1 MLFHNR
7 YRAQAVVCRAPF
19 DGARGAVGGSNHGAV
34 KQGEKTCSKARR
46 DPLLDSNGK
55 STCGS
60 VDPLLSKGLRNPEK
74 LDRKKKNK
82 ADNVEVG
89 AARSLDRYRLQRHA
103 AKILGWPKALS
114 GCEYARQHGA
124 AGVEVWRNT
133 SADRGSW
140 SRYRGLQTC
149 KSVWN
154 CPVCSN
160 RRAWNRR
167 GDLQKLVD
175 YANKQGLTL
184 VMLTL
189 TSSHDLSTSLSE
201 QKRMMKKAKASLT
214 SRAPFKKGL
223 LRHMV
228 GSVTAT
234 EVTHGQ
240 WTGWHQHFHYI
251 VVLNLRHLPFHKREE
266 EARRLGEMAWP
277 AWQGAATNSGLHV
290 ARQGWS
296 VDVGAAVAAYPTD
309 KDKIEGG
316 WTLADEA
323 TRGAAK
329 KGAGRHPFELLRL
342 SCDADDASARE
353 LFIEYVDAMRNVR
366 ALVWSR
372 GLAELVGVN
381 KDDDDQGEGDEANEE
396 AAEVTEEHTGTLD
409 KKEWQGSMTR
419 PGVRSRRGR
428 MAVAVSR
435 AGVAGFEQ
443 ERDNGKRDPHAE
455 DQAKVLIELGV
466 KDPAADVIDLDDDKD
481 SAALSYYAKID
492 AETDRFLDAI
502 LDVQKEWSG
511 AVDNKPPP

>member
-1 MLFHNR
+1 MLFSNKIKP
-7 YRAQAVVCRAPF
+7 QALVCRAPF
-19 DGARGAVGGSNHGAV
+19 DGMRGAVGTPNQRPV
-34 KQGEKTCSKARR
+34 KQVEKPGSKACR
-46 DPLLDSNGK
+46 DAPLDSNGK
-55 STCGS
+55 TTCGS

-74 LDRKKKNK
+74 HDGKKKNK
-82 ADNVEVG
+82 ADHVEVG

-114 GCEYARQHGA
+114 ACEYARQYGA
-124 AGVEVWRNT
+124 EGVEVWRNT

-149 KSVWN
+149 KNVWN

-167 GDLQKLVD
+167 QDLQTLVD
-175 YANKQGLTL
+175 FANKQGLTL
-184 VMLTL
+184 VMITL

-201 QKRMMKKAKASLT
+201 QKRMMKRAKASLT

-240 WTGWHQHFHYI
+240 WTGWHLHFHYI
-251 VVLNLRHLPFHKREE
+251 VVLNLRHLPFHLREE

-342 SCDADDASARE
+342 SCDANDASARE
-353 LFIEYVDAMRNVR
+353 LFIEYVDGMRNVH

-372 GLAELVGVN
+372 GLAELVGV
-381 KDDDDQGEGDEANEE
+381 KDDDDQGEGDEAKEK

-409 KKEWQGSMTR
+409 KKEWQGSIIR

-435 AGVAGFEQ
+435 AGVTGFEQ
-443 ERDNGKRDPHAE
+443 ERDNGKCDPHAE
-455 DQAKVLIELGV
+455 DQAQVLIELGV
-466 KDPAADVIDLDDDKD
+466 KDPAADVIDLDDHKD
-481 SAALSYYAKID
+481 SASLSYEARME
-492 AETDRFLDAI
+492 AETERFLDAI
-502 LDVQKEWSG
+502 IDVQLEWAG